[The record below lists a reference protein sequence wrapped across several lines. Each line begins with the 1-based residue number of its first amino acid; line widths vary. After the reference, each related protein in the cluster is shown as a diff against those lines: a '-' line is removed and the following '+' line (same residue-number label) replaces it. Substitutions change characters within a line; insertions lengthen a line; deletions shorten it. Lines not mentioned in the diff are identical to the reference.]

1 MIAVKICGLTNL
13 QDARSAWQSGADLLG
28 LVFVPSSPRYIA
40 PAEAAQIIHALV
52 SEGCALRFVGVF
64 ADAPCEMVQRVMREC
79 ALHLA
84 QLHGHELPS
93 YARAIGPE
101 VIVARRVREG
111 FSWDELAPYEA
122 WAYLLDSSIPGQLGG
137 TGQSWRWDLLPK
149 DDRPFPRIIV
159 AGGLR
164 PENVQEAIRQVRPW
178 GVDISSGVEAC
189 PGKKDPSR
197 VRRFIEMVRE
207 EEQR

>member
-28 LVFVPSSPRYIA
+28 FMFVPSSLRYIA
-40 PAEAAQIIHALV
+40 PAEAAQVIRALA

-64 ADAPCEMVQRVMREC
+64 ADAPRELVQRVMREC

-84 QLHGHELPS
+84 QLHGHETPGD
-93 YARAIGPE
+93 ARAIGPE
-101 VIVARRVREG
+101 VIVARRVSEG
-111 FSWDELAPYEA
+111 FFWAELAPYEA
-122 WAYLLDSSIPGQLGG
+122 WAYLLDSSVPGQLGG

-149 DDRPFPRIIV
+149 GERPFPRLMV

-178 GVDISSGVEAC
+178 GVDVSSGVELC
-189 PGKKDPSR
+189 PGKKDPDR
-197 VRRFIEMVRE
+197 MRRFVEMVRE